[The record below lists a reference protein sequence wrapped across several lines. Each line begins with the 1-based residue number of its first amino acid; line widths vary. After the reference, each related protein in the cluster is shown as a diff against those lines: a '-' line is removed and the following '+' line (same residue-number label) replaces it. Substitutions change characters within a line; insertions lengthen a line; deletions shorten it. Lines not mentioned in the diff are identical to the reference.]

1 MARGPHLSE
10 LAAEWQAL
18 GAKPQHV
25 RRIFLAW
32 AGLAPWEA
40 RKGESFPKAVAEAL
54 PGIRERLDRLSHAL
68 PVRSAEA
75 ETVKLILGLEDGECV
90 ESVLLP
96 RQGLCVSTQV
106 GCAVGCVFCMTGK
119 GGLVRQLS
127 SAEIVA
133 QYCEARRV
141 RSDVRKIVL
150 MGMGEPSHNFDAVC
164 EAVEFFGNVC
174 GLAHKDIVVSTVG
187 DHRLFDRLPAL
198 SVRPALALSLHT
210 TDNAL
215 RRKLL
220 TNSKDI
226 PVETLL
232 ERTLDYADETGYPA
246 QIEWTLMA
254 GINDLTG
261 GQPVD
266 TIVMNITRMADM
278 VHEAVPGCRL
288 YIQSV
293 LPVNT
298 RRLAYP
304 GLKGHNPQVR
314 TLNARLVQLCDAKP
328 WCTFVDLAPLL
339 SDADGELR
347 IDLTKDGIHLHPAGY
362 VIWTD
367 YLKKQKYLK

>member
-119 GGLVRQLS
+119 GGLV
-127 SAEIVA
+127 A

-150 MGMGEPSHNFDAVC
+150 MGMGEPSHNLDAVC

-254 GINDLTG
+254 GINDAPE
-261 GQPVD
+261 QV
-266 TIVMNITRMADM
+266 
-278 VHEAVPGCRL
+278 E
-288 YIQSV
+288 
-293 LPVNT
+293 
-298 RRLAYP
+298 RLADLIEGRYAMVNFIAV
-304 GLKGHNPQVR
+304 NPVEGSGFRRPESAHMQDLITILRRRGTVA
-314 TLNARLVQLCDAKP
+314 TLRDSAAQDIEGGCGQLRARV
-328 WCTFVDLAPLL
+328 
-339 SDADGELR
+339 
-347 IDLTKDGIHLHPAGY
+347 IGIRKEQA
-362 VIWTD
+362 
-367 YLKKQKYLK
+367 

>member
-1 MARGPHLSE
+1 M
-10 LAAEWQAL
+10 
-18 GAKPQHV
+18 
-25 RRIFLAW
+25 
-32 AGLAPWEA
+32 
-40 RKGESFPKAVAEAL
+40 
-54 PGIRERLDRLSHAL
+54 L

-150 MGMGEPSHNFDAVC
+150 MGMGEPSHNLDAVC

-254 GINDLTG
+254 GINDAPE
-261 GQPVD
+261 QV
-266 TIVMNITRMADM
+266 
-278 VHEAVPGCRL
+278 E
-288 YIQSV
+288 
-293 LPVNT
+293 
-298 RRLAYP
+298 RLAAFKLD
-304 GLKGHNPQVR
+304 GLPDTEGKTVKL
-314 TLNARLVQLCDAKP
+314 TLKWKSFSGDKSAEFDY
-328 WCTFVDLAPLL
+328 CTRKSLAPQN
-339 SDADGELR
+339 SAITSVR
-347 IDLTKDGIHLHPAGY
+347 SNYK
-362 VIWTD
+362 
-367 YLKKQKYLK
+367 LK

>member
-96 RQGLCVSTQV
+96 RPGLCVSTPV
-106 GCAVGCVFCMTGK
+106 GCACMTGK

-150 MGMGEPSHNFDAVC
+150 MGMGEPSHNLDAVC

-254 GINDLTG
+254 GINDAPE
-261 GQPVD
+261 QV
-266 TIVMNITRMADM
+266 
-278 VHEAVPGCRL
+278 E
-288 YIQSV
+288 
-293 LPVNT
+293 
-298 RRLAYP
+298 RLADLIEGRYAMVNFIAV
-304 GLKGHNPQVR
+304 NPVEGSGFRRPESAHMQDLITILRRRGTVA
-314 TLNARLVQLCDAKP
+314 TLRDSAAQDIEGGCGQLRARV
-328 WCTFVDLAPLL
+328 
-339 SDADGELR
+339 
-347 IDLTKDGIHLHPAGY
+347 IGIRKEQA
-362 VIWTD
+362 
-367 YLKKQKYLK
+367 

>member
-254 GINDLTG
+254 GINDA
-261 GQPVD
+261 P
-266 TIVMNITRMADM
+266 
-278 VHEAVPGCRL
+278 E
-288 YIQSV
+288 
-293 LPVNT
+293 
-298 RRLAYP
+298 
-304 GLKGHNPQVR
+304 QVE
-314 TLNARLVQLCDAKP
+314 RLVDLIEGRYAMVNFIAVNPVEGSGFRRPESAHMQDLITILRRRGTVATLRDSAAQDIEGGCGQLRAR
-328 WCTFVDLAPLL
+328 V
-339 SDADGELR
+339 
-347 IDLTKDGIHLHPAGY
+347 IGIRKEQA
-362 VIWTD
+362 
-367 YLKKQKYLK
+367 

>member
-150 MGMGEPSHNFDAVC
+150 MGMGEPSHNLDAVC

-254 GINDLTG
+254 GINDAPE
-261 GQPVD
+261 QV
-266 TIVMNITRMADM
+266 
-278 VHEAVPGCRL
+278 E
-288 YIQSV
+288 
-293 LPVNT
+293 
-298 RRLAYP
+298 RLADLIEGRYAMVNFIAV
-304 GLKGHNPQVR
+304 NPVEGSGFRRPESAHMQDLITILRRRGTVA
-314 TLNARLVQLCDAKP
+314 TLRDSAAQDIEGGCGQLRARVIGISRPDG
-328 WCTFVDLAPLL
+328 PLL
-339 SDADGELR
+339 RFQRPPVGGLFFSGN
-347 IDLTKDGIHLHPAGY
+347 
-362 VIWTD
+362 
-367 YLKKQKYLK
+367 

>member
-10 LAAEWQAL
+10 LAKEWQAL

-40 RKGESFPKAVAEAL
+40 RKGETFPKAIAEVL
-54 PGIRERLDRLSHAL
+54 PAIRARLEKLTHAL
-68 PVRSAEA
+68 PVRSEEA

-133 QYCEARRV
+133 QFCEAKRV
-141 RSDVRKIVL
+141 RQDIKKIVL
-150 MGMGEPSHNFDAVC
+150 MGMGEPSHNLNAVC

-187 DHRLFDRLPAL
+187 DHRLFDRLPTL

-210 TDNAL
+210 TDNVL
-215 RRKLL
+215 RRELL
-220 TNSKDI
+220 TNSPDI

-232 ERTLDYADETGYPA
+232 ERTLDYADATGYPA

-254 GINDLTG
+254 GINDLPE
-261 GQPVD
+261 QV
-266 TIVMNITRMADM
+266 
-278 VHEAVPGCRL
+278 E
-288 YIQSV
+288 
-293 LPVNT
+293 
-298 RRLAYP
+298 RLADLIEGRYAMVNFIAV
-304 GLKGHNPQVR
+304 NPVEGSPFKRPTSEHMQDLITILRRRGTVA
-314 TLNARLVQLCDAKP
+314 TLRDSAAQDIEGGCGQLRARV
-328 WCTFVDLAPLL
+328 
-339 SDADGELR
+339 
-347 IDLTKDGIHLHPAGY
+347 IGILPQANTH
-362 VIWTD
+362 
-367 YLKKQKYLK
+367 